1 MFELTILNDGL
12 NFEELT
18 KLPWSDPAMTI
29 AIDPAIDLAMDLS
42 MDPALM
48 NPAIVPF
55 MTLPFPEF
63 EIRGE
68 ITATEAGLS

>member
-12 NFEELT
+12 DFEELA
-18 KLPWSDPAMTI
+18 KLPWSDPAMMI
-29 AIDPAIDLAMDLS
+29 AIDPAIDLPIDLS

-55 MTLPFPEF
+55 TTLPFPEF
-63 EIRGE
+63 EITEE
-68 ITATEAGLS
+68 ITATD